1 MHGRDF
7 TRVLGSRGA
16 SEPILIDL
24 LSAWR
29 QAQTGDGTAAV
40 RDVAISD
47 RRVNQGQGMHARGA
61 LVVAVRAEGDGE
73 SYLIEVQHRAE
84 AFFPHRALL
93 YSAAEVV
100 THHLSNPG
108 SLEARRVHTLAFCDY
123 DFMEK
128 EGVQSGGG
136 GGGAP
141 GGPSLRTAATR
152 WRATASHTRNPARA
166 LQVFGLHVSPRAM
179 AGAEVNAA
187 LARVMAAHSSF
198 VFALLPH
205 APRLEELCARTP
217 PLLRWA
223 SLVAHAAPGNL
234 DTVPRE
240 VRTGGVARLLELLDA
255 SEAEARAERGD
266 EEREAATIETLISDM
281 RAEAKVEGRAEG
293 KAEGQAEGRA
303 EGKVEG
309 KAEGQAEGRA
319 EGKAEGRAEGKAELL
334 RSLGITSAATFRARF
349 GDDPPPD
356 VAHLLEPTL
365 GKA

>member
-1 MHGRDF
+1 MQPGALCTDATF

-16 SEPILIDL
+16 SEPILIEL

-47 RRVNQGQGMHARGA
+47 RRVNEGQGMHARGA
-61 LVVAVRAEGDGE
+61 LVVDVRAEGDGE
-73 SYLIEVQHRAE
+73 SYLVEVQHRAE

-128 EGVQSGGG
+128 EGVQGSGGG
-136 GGGAP
+136 GGGGTP

-152 WRATASHTRNPARA
+152 WRSTASHTRNPARV
-166 LQVFGLHVSPRAM
+166 LQVFGLHVSQRAM

-223 SLVAHAAPGNL
+223 SLVAHATPGNL
-234 DTVPRE
+234 DAVPKD

-255 SEAEARAERGD
+255 SEAEARAERGA
-266 EEREAATIETLISDM
+266 EEREAATIETLISDV
-281 RAEAKVEGRAEG
+281 RAEAEVEGR
-293 KAEGQAEGRA
+293 
-303 EGKVEG
+303 
-309 KAEGQAEGRA
+309 
-319 EGKAEGRAEGKAELL
+319 AEGRAEGKAELL
-334 RSLGITSAATFRARF
+334 RSIGVTSEATYRARF